1 MIPSASPSKDRI
13 RRWQRAGGA
22 TASTSSRAT
31 WKRPLRASAISH
43 AHNVTPR
50 FQKPNVQNKR
60 IYVPELKRWVRLKV
74 STRALRSINRVG
86 LLSYLRAE
94 GKTLADVT

>member
-1 MIPSASPSKDRI
+1 M
-13 RRWQRAGGA
+13 
-22 TASTSSRAT
+22 SRKCDIT
-31 WKRPLRASAISH
+31 GKRPLRASAISH

>member
-1 MIPSASPSKDRI
+1 M
-13 RRWQRAGGA
+13 
-22 TASTSSRAT
+22 SRKCAIT
-31 WKRPLRASAISH
+31 GKRPLRARAISH
-43 AHNVTPR
+43 AHNVTNR
-50 FQKPNVQNKR
+50 FQKPNIQNKR

-94 GKTLADVT
+94 GKTLRDVT

>member
-1 MIPSASPSKDRI
+1 M
-13 RRWQRAGGA
+13 
-22 TASTSSRAT
+22 SRKCDIT
-31 WKRPLRASAISH
+31 GKRPLRASAISH
-43 AHNVTPR
+43 AHNVTLR

-86 LLSYLRAE
+86 LLSYLRAV

>member
-1 MIPSASPSKDRI
+1 MSNKCVITGK
-13 RRWQRAGGA
+13 
-22 TASTSSRAT
+22 
-31 WKRPLRASAISH
+31 KPLRARAISH
-43 AHNVTPR
+43 AHNVTNR

-60 IYVPELKRWVRLKV
+60 IFVPELKRWVRLKV

-86 LLSYLRAE
+86 LLSFLRSE